1 MSFCFRTRLVGLS
14 RSQKKEKNKKKMG
27 SNVFLSQKKM
37 GGFVYFISQQLAIQQ
52 GSLLLSL
59 RVCWI
64 QTDGLRIE
72 ERCTDISL
80 RLLGTSFD

>member
-14 RSQKKEKNKKKMG
+14 RSQKKEKNKKNG
-27 SNVFLSQKKM
+27 IQCLLVSKKM

-72 ERCTDISL
+72 ERCTNISL